1 MIFLPRP
8 PLPFRLLPSLS
19 PNLRSL
25 FSRTEPHIPF
35 RLKRQ
40 LLERLLNRLFRQ
52 QLEDEEFDF
61 MEQRQL
67 GLEVRD
73 LGLRLAF
80 GYRDGQLKVEPAS
93 GSKKSPDAWIRGDS
107 GEFLRLA
114 TLEED
119 PDTLFFQRRLLIEGD
134 TELGLAVKNLLDS
147 VDWSEMPPL
156 FQRGLHALRRLQG

>member
-8 PLPFRLLPSLS
+8 PLPLRLLPRLS
-19 PNLRSL
+19 ANLPKLVSKAETHL
-25 FSRTEPHIPF
+25 PF
-35 RLKRQ
+35 RAKGMV
-40 LLERLLNRLFRQ
+40 LERLLNRLFRQ

-73 LGLRLAF
+73 LGIRLAF
-80 GYRDGQLKVEPAS
+80 GYRDGRLRVEPAMA
-93 GSKKSPDAWIRGDS
+93 PDAWIRGDS
-107 GEFLRLA
+107 REFIRLA

-119 PDTLFFQRRLLIEGD
+119 PDTLFFQRRLSIEGD

-147 VDWSEMPPL
+147 VDWSEMPLL
-156 FQRGLHALRRLQG
+156 FQRGLQILRRLQG